1 MRFLLRALLVVVATL
16 LLLLV
21 AVFLLLPTSL
31 GTSFVEDRLR
41 NSVHPQLQ
49 INGQVSLSVMPRLGL
64 SLTDVTVPSGQGAY
78 PLVSVSQAQW
88 QLAWLPL
95 LSDRWVFETIY
106 LQGIQVYRS
115 QPTWQPLI
123 DEFDGF
129 QWVHDG
135 RWWPAPSEHSVDSGA
150 WHVVIKQALVE
161 DVSVITGDQIDQPL
175 PVVTLKQAQFTA
187 DGRWPV
193 ADGSQATFGLRELS
207 VNDADELGHMPALL
221 EQLGISEDNAWD
233 VLALDSQWQMGSDA
247 LQLVELQASG
257 PWGEMSAKEGKMDI
271 PSGAMVI
278 PVKAVLTNA
287 PKLKTRGLR
296 VNVRRST
303 LQFELTGTVSEPG
316 VQWLTPQKTTP

>member
-1 MRFLLRALLVVVATL
+1 MRFLLRALLVIVASL

-21 AVFLLLPTSL
+21 AVILLLPTSL

-49 INGQVSLSVMPRLGL
+49 INGQVSLSVLPRLGL

-78 PLVSVSQAQW
+78 PLVSVNQAQW
-88 QLAWLPL
+88 QLSWLPL
-95 LSDRWVFETIY
+95 LSDQWVFETIY

-115 QPTWQPLI
+115 QATWQPLVE
-123 DEFDGF
+123 EFDGF
-129 QWVHDG
+129 QWIRDG
-135 RWWPAPSEHSVDSGA
+135 RWWTSTPEQSAESGA

-161 DVSVITGDQIDQPL
+161 DVSVIAGDQLDQPL
-175 PVVTLKQAQFTA
+175 PVMTLKQAQFTA
-187 DGRWPV
+187 DGRWPAV
-193 ADGSQATFGLRELS
+193 DGSQATFGLRELS
-207 VNDADELGHMPALL
+207 VNNADELGHMPALL

-233 VLALDSQWQMGSDA
+233 VRVFDSQWQMDSDA

-257 PWGEMSAKEGKMDI
+257 PWGEMSAKEGEIDVS
-271 PSGAMVI
+271 SGAMAI

-287 PKLKTRGLR
+287 PKLKTRGLQ

-316 VQWLTPQKTTP
+316 VQWLTPQKSTP